1 MLFKAVVVLFLIG
14 VLDIYLLDGINF
26 DPIAAEDVG
35 IRRQGL
41 HQGKNEAYFLYF
53 FIAHVYDNFLNPWH
67 WNEEMRASSLT
78 SGDFGLGPGL
88 KVADVGC
95 GTGFT
100 TIGVVE
106 QGVAAA
112 DIHMLDQ
119 SPQQLSKARVKPEL
133 QNVATITEGDAENL
147 PANWTGKFDRYTSA
161 GSIEYWPHP
170 QMAIDEAARILR
182 PGGKAMIIGPIRATN
197 PVSRF
202 FADLWYL
209 FPEEREYESWFSKAG
224 FTDIKIHQVTPEWY
238 NGDRSHGLIMG
249 CAIVGTKPD
258 DWAQPERKVVEAAA
272 AAAAAPSENDGIISL
287 LMALPRFVL
296 GSVGG
301 LYYALVPMLIFA
313 KNIWFGGSVAVTA
326 VFLLSPIVLA
336 LWLEVLPSSWSPLS
350 AGPELYGGIANLYNS
365 SSQIWEK
372 VWGEHMH
379 TGFYTADKVP
389 ATMTKADHIEAQ
401 HEMMLQLFQL
411 WDSLD
416 LKITEAAASGTAIRV
431 LDAGCGVGGSSRFIY
446 RALSDIADA
455 DGHRDLKIEVVGITL
470 SQYQRDRAAKL
481 TADDGDIPSGSVTF
495 QVANA
500 LDTNFPNE
508 HFDCVWS
515 LESGE
520 HMPDKDAWLTEVER
534 VLTPGGT
541 FLCASW
547 CRRETDKTPLSAAE
561 QRLLGRICKNYSLPA
576 IVGLSTYRTA
586 AAKLGLE
593 GFEKNTTS
601 WNESIKPFWPAVIS
615 SALNPKT
622 LLLLVWYGNWTTIK
636 GAITAFL
643 MQEGFAIE
651 LLVFGVFTV
660 TKPVPT
666 VAGNVRRSSRAR
678 TPGRA

>member
-1 MLFKAVVVLFLIG
+1 MWFKGLVVLFLIG

-53 FIAHVYDNFLNPWH
+53 FIAHIYDGILNPWH
-67 WNEEMRASSLT
+67 WTAEMRASSLS
-78 SGDFGLGPGL
+78 SGDFGLAAGL

-100 TIGVVE
+100 TIGVTE
-106 QGVAAA
+106 QGVKAA

-119 SPQQLSKARVKPEL
+119 SHAQLSKARVKPEL
-133 QNVATITEGDAENL
+133 QDVATITVGDAENL
-147 PANWTGKFDRYTSA
+147 PTNWTGKFDRYVSA

-170 QMAIDEAARILR
+170 QMAIDEAARILT

-209 FPEEREYESWFSKAG
+209 FPEEREYESWFTKAG
-224 FTDIKIHQVTPEWY
+224 FTDIKIHQVTPDWY

-249 CAIVGTKPD
+249 CAVVGTKPD
-258 DWAQPERKVVEAAA
+258 SWSQPQRQPQAV
-272 AAAAAPSENDGIISL
+272 APEGTKAETASIISI

-313 KNIWFGGSVAVTA
+313 KNAWFGGSTVVTTIFA
-326 VFLLSPIVLA
+326 MGPIVLA
-336 LWLEVLPSSWSPLS
+336 LWAEVLPSSWSPLS

-365 SSQIWEK
+365 SSQIWER

-379 TGFYTADKVP
+379 TGFYTGDKDP
-389 ATMTKADHIEAQ
+389 SIMTKEDHLDAQ
-401 HEMMLQLFQL
+401 HEMMLQLFRL
-411 WDSLD
+411 WDSVD
-416 LKITEAAASGTAIRV
+416 LKLSESAASGGSIRV
-431 LDAGCGVGGSSRFIY
+431 LDAGCGVGGSSRFLH
-446 RALSDIADA
+446 RALSDIADS
-455 DGHRDLKIEVVGITL
+455 DGHRDLEIEVVGITL
-470 SQYQRDRAAKL
+470 SQYQRNRATQL
-481 TADDGDIPSGSVTF
+481 TAADDGIPSGSVTF

-500 LDTNFPNE
+500 LDTKFPDE

-520 HMPDKDAWLTEVER
+520 HMPDKDAWLAEVNR
-534 VLTPGGT
+534 ILTPGGT

-547 CRRETDKTPLSAAE
+547 CRRESDKTPLSEAE
-561 QRLLGRICKNYSLPA
+561 QRLLGRICKNYSLPE
-576 IVGLSTYRTA
+576 IVPLSTYRQVSA
-586 AAKLGLE
+586 RLGFE
-593 GFEKNTTS
+593 GFEKHTTS
-601 WNESIKPFWPAVIS
+601 WNDAIKPFWPAVIS
-615 SALNPKT
+615 SSLNPTT

-643 MQEGFAIE
+643 MKEGFDIS
-651 LLVFGVFTV
+651 LLNFGVFTV
-660 TKPVPT
+660 TKPVPS
-666 VAGNVRRSSRAR
+666 VPGGVRRSTRAR